1 MRAGPGLAGAT
12 KEMVMSYPA
21 DVLIPANV
29 EELAE
34 GTLLYAHEAWWL
46 RCSLT
51 GSLGVVSKVLAL
63 TGPRAGQMTMF
74 SNSEVLALNSDYG
87 WEIRVEHPLHFD
99 LESSPLAA
107 VSVGQAG
114 AVGIWGHIYGDESA
128 VFCISPQG
136 KEVPSVL
143 IPWDAKVRHRSFN
156 VWVTDKKTK
165 QAIGD
170 LSLFSR

>member
-1 MRAGPGLAGAT
+1 
-12 KEMVMSYPA
+12 MSYPA
-21 DVLIPANV
+21 DVLIPADV

-34 GTLLYAHEAWWL
+34 GTLLYAQEAWWL
-46 RCSLT
+46 RCSLN
-51 GSLGVVSKVLAL
+51 GSLGVVPKVLAL

-107 VSVGQAG
+107 VSVGHAG
-114 AVGIWGHIYGDESA
+114 SAGIWGHIYGDESA
-128 VFCISPQG
+128 VYCISPDG
-136 KEVPSVL
+136 TEVASVL
-143 IPWDAKVRHRSFN
+143 IPWDAKVRHPSFK

-165 QAIGD
+165 QAIGNTP
-170 LSLFSR
+170 LFSK